1 MGIGNF
7 VRYGNPGATEL
18 VKTRVSAI
26 LYMTD
31 VYLEYNSPEISSLI
45 TRCQGGDRLAFDELV
60 SRYQRYVFNL
70 IYQHLGNVDEID
82 DVAQEV
88 FLRVYKFIRK
98 YRGNASLESWLYKI
112 VLNYCRTHARRKS
125 SLSRLIVSPAPVGH
139 DESHS
144 FELLDILPDSAID
157 PAKSTEQ
164 RLIVEDIM
172 SAVRSLPEIYRNIL
186 IMREVNELSYEE
198 IADILG
204 ISIGTVKSRI
214 SRARDLVR
222 QKVKM

>member
-1 MGIGNF
+1 
-7 VRYGNPGATEL
+7 
-18 VKTRVSAI
+18 
-26 LYMTD
+26 MTD
-31 VYLEYNSPEISSLI
+31 TYLEYNSPEVSDLI
-45 TRCQGGDRLAFDELV
+45 TRCQTGDRLAFDELV

-125 SLSRLIVSPAPVGH
+125 SINRLIVSPIRSSH
-139 DESHS
+139 DETRN
-144 FELLDILPDSAID
+144 FELLDLLPDASID
-157 PAKSTEQ
+157 PANSTEQ
-164 RLIVEDIM
+164 RRVVEDIM
-172 SAVRSLPEIYRNIL
+172 AAVRGLPEIYRNIL

-198 IADILG
+198 VGEILG

-222 QKVKM
+222 QKVNM